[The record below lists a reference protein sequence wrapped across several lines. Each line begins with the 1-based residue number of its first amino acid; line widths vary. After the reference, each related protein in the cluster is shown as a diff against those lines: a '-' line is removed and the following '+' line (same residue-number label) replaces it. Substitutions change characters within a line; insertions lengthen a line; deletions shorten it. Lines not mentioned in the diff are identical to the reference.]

1 MKLVDRYTVKR
12 REPERISQVDYVD
25 RTGFIPLDVQYERM
39 RTAGEEL
46 SILRAYQYNTDLDKL
61 NELDKT
67 GDIGKLNIDEVS
79 SDIKTSKLD
88 KVVLD
93 QKLKEHM
100 AQYRQ
105 FKDKVEELNTLQDR
119 YRQALREKELMQ
131 QAINEYKSTLV

>member
-1 MKLVDRYTVKR
+1 MRLVDRYTVSKR
-12 REPERISQVDYVD
+12 VPEKISQVDFVD

-67 GDIGKLNIDEVS
+67 GDIEKLNIDDVS

-100 AQYRQ
+100 TQYKQ
-105 FKDKVEELNTLQDR
+105 FKNKIDELNTLHDR
-119 YRQALREKELMQ
+119 YRQALREKELML
-131 QAINEYKSTLV
+131 QAVNDYKATL